1 MSTKYKI
8 SKEVP
13 TESFIKRLH
22 ELAKLVRLPKNDPI
36 RIFSMRI
43 PAEHDHCLDL
53 VMSGSAIRL
62 TSLEKENEYR
72 AKIIN
77 DRDGVIKEQRKKIL
91 KLEKIIEYG
100 LGEKDLK
107 DEH

>member
-1 MSTKYKI
+1 MSTKYKT

-62 TSLEKENEYR
+62 ASLEKENEYQ

-77 DRDGVIKEQRKKIL
+77 DRDGMIKEQREDLIKISNL
-91 KLEKIIEYG
+91 LDRTTG
-100 LGEKDLK
+100 VSSD
-107 DEH
+107 D